1 MTNIINRLGV
11 LSLIIGVIVLYFNFE
26 KFRIRND
33 DNANNKPM
41 IRIVSIDL
49 ATLIL
54 FRKFFKV
61 TCIDLRERE
70 FYNYAHI
77 PGSINVP
84 LLDFERVIAK
94 NSIAIDDKINLVFY
108 SGEKS
113 SNSIEYIADYLSK
126 QGAKEIKFYSG
137 GWNEWKSCDMPIE
150 SNHNE

>member
-26 KFRIRND
+26 KFKKRD
-33 DNANNKPM
+33 DSNANPA

-49 ATLIL
+49 ANLIL
-54 FRKFFKV
+54 LRKNFKV

-84 LLDFERVIAK
+84 MQVFEKKIAE
-94 NSIAIDDKINLVFY
+94 NPIEINDKINLVFY
-108 SGEKS
+108 AGDRN
-113 SNSIEYIADYLSK
+113 SNSIEHIADYLSK
-126 QGAKEIKFYSG
+126 RGAKEIKFYSG

-150 SNHNE
+150 SSQ